1 MIKGNTGRERSGIA
15 RRLMCVWLSLLL
27 LLTGSV
33 GAYAADSAGSEK
45 TNGKVKFYDTAGH
58 WASEYIAEG
67 AEKNW
72 INGYPDGTFRPQNTI
87 TRAEFVK
94 LILSA
99 MKLTPGSD
107 NAEYLNE
114 FEYWIDDFKPYEI
127 TPLSDVKNHWI
138 TTSGY
143 MDIALKY
150 GMVIK
155 EEYSGGKFQ
164 PDKAITRREIAVM
177 AMRALGLVYPSK
189 TTEEKSSYSDAADYP
204 DWLQGYLTMT
214 EKTGVIE
221 GYPDGAF
228 RGENTATRAEALT
241 IVSRVMKEMEKG
253 IDESTEIYA
262 ITRWEGNVY
271 PWDEQIKQEMSVP
284 VIKEDGVIYAD
295 MLDLFEI
302 SEKLIPKNEIK
313 YKSWYPH
320 EQAMMIEVDSS
331 YHDHKFCAG
340 YDKSIE
346 LDSQFDQLSDIAAPK
361 ILYGHLMIPLY
372 DEKNV
377 QEDYVLE
384 NFFSYSITNSEWTAH
399 YDEEHN
405 RVGITVSKRINP
417 YPD

>member
-1 MIKGNTGRERSGIA
+1 MIKRNAGKKKSGIPH
-15 RRLMCVWLSLLL
+15 RLLCVGLSLLL
-27 LLTGSV
+27 LLTGSI

-150 GMVIK
+150 GMVIN

-313 YKSWYPH
+313 YKIWYPH
-320 EQAMMIEVDSS
+320 EQALRIQVDST
-331 YHDHKFCAG
+331 YHDYKFCAG
-340 YDKSIE
+340 YDKAVQ
-346 LDSQFDQLSDIAAPK
+346 LDVPFDQLSDIAAPK

-372 DEKNV
+372 DDNKAIHDTVSHYSINNV
-377 QEDYVLE
+377 QF
-384 NFFSYSITNSEWTAH
+384 NAC
-399 YDEEHN
+399 YDEEYD
-405 RVGITVSKRINP
+405 RIGIVVSERINP
-417 YPD
+417 YS

>member
-33 GAYAADSAGSEK
+33 GAFAADSAASGG
-45 TNGKVKFYDTAGH
+45 TRGDVKFSDIAGH

-67 AEKNW
+67 TEKNW
-72 INGYPDGTFRPQNTI
+72 VNGYPDGTFRPQNTI

-107 NAEYLNE
+107 NAEFLNE
-114 FEYWIDDFKPYEI
+114 VEFHKAKYEPYEI
-127 TPLSDVKNHWI
+127 TLLSDVKNHWV

-155 EEYSGGKFQ
+155 EEYSGERFQ

-204 DWLQGYLTMT
+204 DWMQGYLAMT

-221 GYPDGAF
+221 GYPDGSF

-262 ITRWEGNVY
+262 TDWQHANENL
-271 PWDEQIKQEMSVP
+271 WDEQNKQEFSISR
-284 VIKEDGVIYAD
+284 IKEDGVIYAD
-295 MLDLFEI
+295 MLELFKL

-313 YKSWYPH
+313 YKIWYPH
-320 EQAMMIEVDSS
+320 EQALRIQVDST
-331 YHDHKFCAG
+331 YHDYKFCAG
-340 YDKSIE
+340 YDKAIQ
-346 LDSQFDQLSDIAAPK
+346 LDVPFDQLSDIAAPK

-372 DEKNV
+372 DDNKAMHDTVSHYSINNV
-377 QEDYVLE
+377 QF
-384 NFFSYSITNSEWTAH
+384 NAC
-399 YDEEHN
+399 YDEEYD
-405 RVGITVSKRINP
+405 RIGIVVSERINP
-417 YPD
+417 YS